1 MIHLDHVTKE
11 FAPKRGLFDV
21 SFTVEPGIVFGFIG
35 PNGAGKSTA
44 IRQLMGLIQAD
55 TGRATIGGFD
65 CWNQSEKVKRLVGYL
80 PGEINLPGD
89 LTGEQVLQ
97 LMQKLHHSSPQ
108 RQQELLNRFPFETK
122 TKIRKMSKGMKQKLA
137 LVGCF
142 MKDAPVYL
150 LDEPTSGLDPLM
162 QEHFLDLIDIERQRG
177 KAILMSSHHFPEM
190 EKSCDRAALIKE
202 GRIIVEADIH
212 ELVRSS
218 RKQYTIEFGLE
229 AEAEQFALQIGSQRF
244 QKQVSFVTGHELTLN
259 QIIHLL
265 TAYDVRTIQ
274 SSADDL
280 EHVFLHYYGEEESS

>member
-21 SFTVEPGIVFGFIG
+21 SFTVEPGMVFGFIG

-65 CWNQSEKVKRLVGYL
+65 CWNQSEEVKRLVGYL

-89 LTGEQVLQ
+89 FTGEQVLQ

>member
-21 SFTVEPGIVFGFIG
+21 SFTVEPGMVFGFIG

-65 CWNQSEKVKRLVGYL
+65 CWNQSEEVKRLVGYL

-89 LTGEQVLQ
+89 FTGEQVMQ

-218 RKQYTIEFGLE
+218 QKQYTIEFGLE
-229 AEAEQFALQIGSQRF
+229 AEAEQFALQIGSQRL

>member
-55 TGRATIGGFD
+55 AGRATIGGFD
-65 CWNQSEKVKRLVGYL
+65 CWDQSEKVKRLVGYL

-89 LTGEQVLQ
+89 FTGEQVLQ

>member
-21 SFTVEPGIVFGFIG
+21 SFTVEPGMVFGFIG

-65 CWNQSEKVKRLVGYL
+65 CWNQSEEVKRLVGYL

-89 LTGEQVLQ
+89 FTGEQVLQ

-229 AEAEQFALQIGSQRF
+229 AEAEQFALQIGSQRL

-280 EHVFLHYYGEEESS
+280 EHVFLHYYGEEEPS

>member
-65 CWNQSEKVKRLVGYL
+65 CWNQSEEVKRLVGYL

-89 LTGEQVLQ
+89 FTGEQVLQ

-229 AEAEQFALQIGSQRF
+229 AEAEQFALQIGSQRL

-280 EHVFLHYYGEEESS
+280 EHVFLHYYGEEEPS

>member
-21 SFTVEPGIVFGFIG
+21 SFTVEPGMVFGFIG

-55 TGRATIGGFD
+55 AGRATIGGFD
-65 CWNQSEKVKRLVGYL
+65 CWDQSEKVKRLVGYL

-89 LTGEQVLQ
+89 FTGEQVLQ

-229 AEAEQFALQIGSQRF
+229 AEAEQFALQIGSQRL

>member
-21 SFTVEPGIVFGFIG
+21 SFTVEPGMVFGFIG

-65 CWNQSEKVKRLVGYL
+65 CWDQSEEVKRLVGYL

-89 LTGEQVLQ
+89 FTGEQVMQ

-229 AEAEQFALQIGSQRF
+229 AEAEQFALQIGSQRL

-265 TAYDVRTIQ
+265 TAYDVRMIQ

>member
-21 SFTVEPGIVFGFIG
+21 SFTVEPGMVFGFIG

-65 CWNQSEKVKRLVGYL
+65 CWNQSEEVKRLVGYL

-89 LTGEQVLQ
+89 FTGEQVMQ

-142 MKDAPVYL
+142 MKDTPVYL

-229 AEAEQFALQIGSQRF
+229 AEAEQFALQIGSQRL

>member
-21 SFTVEPGIVFGFIG
+21 SFTVEPGMVFGFIG

-65 CWNQSEKVKRLVGYL
+65 CWHQSEKVKRLVGYL

-89 LTGEQVLQ
+89 FTGEQVLQ

>member
-1 MIHLDHVTKE
+1 MIQLEHVTKE

-21 SFTVEPGIVFGFIG
+21 SFSVEPGMVFGFIG

-44 IRQLMGLIQAD
+44 IRQLMGLIRAD
-55 TGRATIGGFD
+55 SGHATIGGYD
-65 CWNQSEKVKRLVGYL
+65 CWNQTEEVKRIVGYL

-89 LTGEQVLQ
+89 FTGEQILH
-97 LMQKLHHSSPQ
+97 LMQKLHHSKPE
-108 RQQELLNRFPFETK
+108 RQLELLERFPFETK
-122 TKIRKMSKGMKQKLA
+122 TKIRKMSKGMEQKLA

-162 QEHFLDLIDIERQRG
+162 QERFLALIDEERQRG

-218 RKQYTIEFGLE
+218 RKQYTIEFGLG
-229 AEAEQFALQIGSQRF
+229 AHAEQFARQIGSERMQN
-244 QKQVSFVTGHELTLN
+244 QVSFVTTKQLTLN
-259 QIIHLL
+259 QVIRFL
-265 TAYDVRTIQ
+265 TEYDVRTIQ
-274 SSADDL
+274 SSTDDL
-280 EHVFLHYYGEEESS
+280 EHVFLHYYSEEESP

>member
-65 CWNQSEKVKRLVGYL
+65 CWHQSEKVKRLVGYL
-80 PGEINLPGD
+80 PGEINLPGNF
-89 LTGEQVLQ
+89 TGEQVLQ

-280 EHVFLHYYGEEESS
+280 EHVFLHYYGEEEPS

>member
-21 SFTVEPGIVFGFIG
+21 SFTVEPGMVFGFIG

-65 CWNQSEKVKRLVGYL
+65 CWNQSEEVKRLVGYL

-89 LTGEQVLQ
+89 FTGEQVLQ

-108 RQQELLNRFPFETK
+108 RQQELLNRFPFEKK

-162 QEHFLDLIDIERQRG
+162 QEHFLNLIDIERQRG

-229 AEAEQFALQIGSQRF
+229 AEAEQFALQIGSQRL

-280 EHVFLHYYGEEESS
+280 EHVFLHYYGEEEPS

>member
-55 TGRATIGGFD
+55 AGRATIGGFD
-65 CWNQSEKVKRLVGYL
+65 CWNQSEEVKRLVGYL

-89 LTGEQVLQ
+89 FTGEQVLQ

>member
-65 CWNQSEKVKRLVGYL
+65 CWNQSEEVKRLVGYL

-89 LTGEQVLQ
+89 FTGEQVMQ

-162 QEHFLDLIDIERQRG
+162 QDHFLDLIDIERQRG

-229 AEAEQFALQIGSQRF
+229 AEAEQFALQIGSQRL

>member
-21 SFTVEPGIVFGFIG
+21 SFTVEPGMVFGFIG

-65 CWNQSEKVKRLVGYL
+65 CWNQSEEVKRLVGYL

-89 LTGEQVLQ
+89 FTGEQVMQ

-218 RKQYTIEFGLE
+218 QKQYTIEFGLE
-229 AEAEQFALQIGSQRF
+229 AEAEQFALQIGSQRL

-265 TAYDVRTIQ
+265 TAYDVRMIQ

>member
-21 SFTVEPGIVFGFIG
+21 SFTVEPGMVFGFIG

-65 CWNQSEKVKRLVGYL
+65 CWNQSEEVKRLVGYL

-89 LTGEQVLQ
+89 FTGEQVMQ

-229 AEAEQFALQIGSQRF
+229 AEAEQFALQIGSQRL

-265 TAYDVRTIQ
+265 TAYDVRMIQ

>member
-21 SFTVEPGIVFGFIG
+21 SFTVEPGMVFGFIG

-65 CWNQSEKVKRLVGYL
+65 CWNQSEEVKRLVGYL

-89 LTGEQVLQ
+89 FTGEQVMQ

-218 RKQYTIEFGLE
+218 QKQYTIEFGLE
-229 AEAEQFALQIGSQRF
+229 AEAEQFALEIGSQRL

-265 TAYDVRTIQ
+265 TAYDVRMIQ

>member
-21 SFTVEPGIVFGFIG
+21 SFTVEPGMVFGFIG

-65 CWNQSEKVKRLVGYL
+65 CWNQSEEVKRLVGYL

-89 LTGEQVLQ
+89 FTGEQVMQ

-218 RKQYTIEFGLE
+218 QKQYTIEFGLE
-229 AEAEQFALQIGSQRF
+229 AEAEQFALQIGSQRL
-244 QKQVSFVTGHELTLN
+244 QKQVSFVTGHKLTLN

-265 TAYDVRTIQ
+265 TAYDVRMIQ

>member
-65 CWNQSEKVKRLVGYL
+65 CWNQSEEVKRLVGYL

-89 LTGEQVLQ
+89 FTGEQVLQ

-229 AEAEQFALQIGSQRF
+229 AEAEQFALQIGSQRL

>member
-21 SFTVEPGIVFGFIG
+21 SFTVEPGMVFGFIG

-65 CWNQSEKVKRLVGYL
+65 CWDQSEEVKRLVGYL

-89 LTGEQVLQ
+89 FTGEQVLQ

-229 AEAEQFALQIGSQRF
+229 AEAEQFALQIGSQRL
-244 QKQVSFVTGHELTLN
+244 QNQVSFVTGHELTLN

-280 EHVFLHYYGEEESS
+280 EHVFLHYYGEEGSS

>member
-21 SFTVEPGIVFGFIG
+21 SFTVEPGMVFGFIG

-65 CWNQSEKVKRLVGYL
+65 CWNQSEEVKRLVGYL

-89 LTGEQVLQ
+89 FTGEQVLQ

-142 MKDAPVYL
+142 MKDTPVYL

-229 AEAEQFALQIGSQRF
+229 AEAEQFALQIGSQRL

>member
-21 SFTVEPGIVFGFIG
+21 SFTVEPGMVFGFIG

-65 CWNQSEKVKRLVGYL
+65 CWDQSEEVKRLVGYL

-89 LTGEQVLQ
+89 FTGEQVLQ

-229 AEAEQFALQIGSQRF
+229 AEAEQFALQIGSQRL

>member
-55 TGRATIGGFD
+55 AGRATIGGFD

-89 LTGEQVLQ
+89 FTGEQVLQ

-202 GRIIVEADIH
+202 GRIIVEAYIH

-229 AEAEQFALQIGSQRF
+229 AEAEQFALQIGSQRL

>member
-21 SFTVEPGIVFGFIG
+21 SFTVEPGMVFGFIG

-65 CWNQSEKVKRLVGYL
+65 CWNQSEEVKRLVGYL

-89 LTGEQVLQ
+89 FTGEQVLQ

-229 AEAEQFALQIGSQRF
+229 AEAEQFALQIGSQRL

-265 TAYDVRTIQ
+265 TAYDVRMIQ

>member
-21 SFTVEPGIVFGFIG
+21 SFTVEPGMVFGFIG

-44 IRQLMGLIQAD
+44 IRQLMGLIRAD
-55 TGRATIGGFD
+55 SGRATIGGFD
-65 CWNQSEKVKRLVGYL
+65 CWDQSEEVKRLVGYL

-89 LTGEQVLQ
+89 FTGEQVMQ

-162 QEHFLDLIDIERQRG
+162 QEYFLDLIDIERQRG

>member
-21 SFTVEPGIVFGFIG
+21 SFTVEPGMVFGFIG

-65 CWNQSEKVKRLVGYL
+65 CWNQSEEVKRLVGYL

-89 LTGEQVLQ
+89 FTGEQVMQ

-229 AEAEQFALQIGSQRF
+229 AEAEQFALQIGSQRL

>member
-21 SFTVEPGIVFGFIG
+21 SFTVEPGMVFGFIG

-65 CWNQSEKVKRLVGYL
+65 CWNQSEEVKRLVGYL

-89 LTGEQVLQ
+89 FTGEQVMQ

-142 MKDAPVYL
+142 MKDTPVYL

-218 RKQYTIEFGLE
+218 QKQYTIEFGLE
-229 AEAEQFALQIGSQRF
+229 AEAEQFALQIGSQRL

-265 TAYDVRTIQ
+265 TAYDVRMIQ

>member
-65 CWNQSEKVKRLVGYL
+65 CWHQSEKVKRLVGYL

-89 LTGEQVLQ
+89 FTGEQVLQ

>member
-1 MIHLDHVTKE
+1 MTKE

-21 SFTVEPGIVFGFIG
+21 SFTVEPGMVFGFIG

-65 CWNQSEKVKRLVGYL
+65 CWNQSEEVKRLVGYL

-89 LTGEQVLQ
+89 FTGEQVMQ

-229 AEAEQFALQIGSQRF
+229 AEAEQFALQIGSQRL

>member
-21 SFTVEPGIVFGFIG
+21 SFTVEPGMVFGFIG

-65 CWNQSEKVKRLVGYL
+65 CWNQSEEVKRLVGYL

-229 AEAEQFALQIGSQRF
+229 AEAEQFALQIGSQRL

-265 TAYDVRTIQ
+265 TAYDVRMIQ

>member
-21 SFTVEPGIVFGFIG
+21 SFTVEPGMVFGFIG

-44 IRQLMGLIQAD
+44 IRQLMGLIRAD
-55 TGRATIGGFD
+55 SGRATIGGFD
-65 CWNQSEKVKRLVGYL
+65 CWDQSEEVKRLVGYL

-89 LTGEQVLQ
+89 FTGEQVLQ

-229 AEAEQFALQIGSQRF
+229 AEAEQFALQIGSQRL

-265 TAYDVRTIQ
+265 TAYDVRMIQ

>member
-21 SFTVEPGIVFGFIG
+21 SFTVEPGMVFGFIG

-65 CWNQSEKVKRLVGYL
+65 CWNQSEEVKRLVGYL
-80 PGEINLPGD
+80 PGEINLPVD
-89 LTGEQVLQ
+89 FTGEQVLQ

>member
-1 MIHLDHVTKE
+1 MIHLDHVTKK

-21 SFTVEPGIVFGFIG
+21 SFTVEPGMVFGFIG

-65 CWNQSEKVKRLVGYL
+65 CWDQSEEVKRLVGYL

-89 LTGEQVLQ
+89 FTGEQVLQ

-229 AEAEQFALQIGSQRF
+229 AEAEQFALQIGSQRL
-244 QKQVSFVTGHELTLN
+244 QNQVSFVTGHELTLN

-280 EHVFLHYYGEEESS
+280 EHVFLHYYGEEGSS

>member
-1 MIHLDHVTKE
+1 MIHLQHLTKE

-21 SFTVEPGIVFGFIG
+21 SFTVEPGMVFGFIG

-55 TGRATIGGFD
+55 SGHATIGGYD
-65 CWNQSEKVKRLVGYL
+65 CWNQSQEVKRIVGYL

-89 LTGEQVLQ
+89 FTGEQVLH
-97 LMQKLHHSSPQ
+97 LMQQLHQSKPE
-108 RQQELLNRFPFETK
+108 RQSALLEQFPFETK

-162 QEHFLDLIDIERQRG
+162 QERFLSLIDNERQRG

-202 GRIIVEADIH
+202 GRIIIESDIH

-229 AEAEQFALQIGSQRF
+229 AHAERFALQIGSQRV
-244 QKQVSFVTGHELTLN
+244 QNHVSFFTSNERTLN
-259 QIIHLL
+259 QIIRLL
-265 TAYDVRTIQ
+265 TEYDVRAIQ
-274 SSADDL
+274 TSADDL
-280 EHVFLHYYGEEESS
+280 EHVFLHYYSEEESP

>member
-65 CWNQSEKVKRLVGYL
+65 CWHQSEKVKRLVGYL

-89 LTGEQVLQ
+89 FTGEQVLQ

-229 AEAEQFALQIGSQRF
+229 AEAEQFALQIGSQRL

>member
-21 SFTVEPGIVFGFIG
+21 SFTVEPGMVFGFIG

-55 TGRATIGGFD
+55 AGRATIGGFD
-65 CWNQSEKVKRLVGYL
+65 CWDQSEEVKRLVGYL

-89 LTGEQVLQ
+89 FTGEQVLQ

-229 AEAEQFALQIGSQRF
+229 AEAEQFALQIGSQRL

>member
-21 SFTVEPGIVFGFIG
+21 SFTVEPGMVFGFIG

-65 CWNQSEKVKRLVGYL
+65 CWDQSEEVKRLVGYL

-89 LTGEQVLQ
+89 FTGEQVLQ

>member
-21 SFTVEPGIVFGFIG
+21 SFTVEPGMVFGFIG

-65 CWNQSEKVKRLVGYL
+65 CWNQSEEVKRLVGYL

-89 LTGEQVLQ
+89 FTGEQVLQ

-229 AEAEQFALQIGSQRF
+229 AEAEQFALQIGSQRL

>member
-21 SFTVEPGIVFGFIG
+21 SFTVEPGMVFGFIG

-65 CWNQSEKVKRLVGYL
+65 CWDQSEEVKLLVGYL

-89 LTGEQVLQ
+89 FTGEQVLQ

-229 AEAEQFALQIGSQRF
+229 AEAEQFALQIGSQRL